1 MLPTHANPILRHVR
15 RLVTGREADAPD
27 RDLLQSYLD
36 KQDSTAF
43 AELVE
48 RHGPMVLGV
57 CQAVLHHTHDAEDAF
72 QATFLVLARH
82 ARSIRRR
89 DGLGSWLHGVAHR
102 VSLKARAAGV
112 RRRAVETKA
121 PAPTPVCLADELTWG
136 EVRAILHAELAALP
150 ERLGEPLVLCYLEGL
165 TQEEAAEHLGWTPA
179 TLKGRLQRGRD
190 RLRRRLERRGL
201 ARAVTLGAA
210 VLTGQSLAAPLTPAL
225 ADAAMR
231 VVSSVPGQT
240 VSSAAAALARGV
252 VGTPVPGKFWLLA
265 TMLVAGVAVAGT
277 ATLFPERSRPKDP
290 MPVAPPVA
298 DRETARTDR
307 YGDPLPDAAVARLGT
322 VRYNHADGL
331 NALHFSPDGQTI
343 ISDGEGHL
351 CLWDAATGKPLRQFS
366 RSNSSLIDPTVL
378 LPDGKTMVFLI
389 IGQGITD
396 AVQIWDLDKGQE
408 KWATPLPVFRA
419 RSPDRF
425 PWSALSRDGRL
436 AAVRNAPQHIR
447 VFEIEPGKDP
457 YELPK
462 VDKDIEAFV
471 FAGTDRLVT
480 ADKNG
485 EIDVW
490 EARTGKRVRGFANG
504 SPVGTLAA
512 STDGRWLATVRHN
525 SHVVNPPA
533 DKDLLRVW
541 DLTTGAQK
549 HALAAPPDSRWGE
562 AIQFAPDGK
571 LLYASGGSA
580 NRNTL
585 TVWDVATGERIREL
599 PGAGGRILAV
609 SPDGQRLASAGYW
622 GEGNYNLWD
631 VATGRRLSFEESRH
645 ALTPAIR
652 LSRTGDRIVSA
663 GYSSISTWET
673 TTGGRLNSV
682 DLPPRSSPISKISP
696 DSRYAATL
704 TGDGAARQLVI
715 WDIVT
720 RQVLHRW
727 PMPMATNTSYVSMAF
742 SPDSSTLVT
751 WLAGKESDLRLWDV
765 RTGKEIRSFKQTTV
779 HPRQPVRLNFT
790 ADGKTLSIAD
800 WIHQCHFIALDL
812 SSGKELSSWQL
823 DPLPKSGYGW
833 RSWAVSP
840 DGALGACLR
849 GGDTSDGKPAQGRV
863 TLCDAK
869 TGKVLRRW
877 SDSGIGARHFEQM
890 AFSPDGRLLAS
901 SDRNVVHLWEVA
913 TGNGVY
919 AFRGHQGDIMSLSFS
934 ANGRRLASSSTDST
948 VLVWDFGMALG
959 VAESL
964 PRVPGDKEMAEW
976 WADLARTDAR
986 RAYAAILRLAQ
997 NADKSIP
1004 FLGRHLKPAPD
1015 SETMQIRQHLKDLDA
1030 EAFATREQALL
1041 ELERLGPAAAVELR
1055 RGLAEKPSLE
1065 ARRRMEQLLEKL
1077 DSRPMTSEPL
1087 RTVRTLAALE
1097 SSGTKDAQRLLRE
1110 LAGGA
1115 AGSWLTREA
1124 KASLERLAS
1133 RKDP

>member
-1 MLPTHANPILRHVR
+1 MLPTHASPILRHVR
-15 RLVTGREADAPD
+15 RLVTGHEAGAPD
-27 RDLLQSYLD
+27 RDLLQAYLD

-57 CQAVLHHTHDAEDAF
+57 CQAVLRNSQDAEDAF
-72 QATFLVLARH
+72 QATFLVLARN

-121 PAPTPVCLADELTWG
+121 PAPVPACSADELTWG
-136 EVRAILHAELAALP
+136 EIRAILHAELAALP
-150 ERLGEPLVLCYLEGL
+150 ERLREPLVLCYLEGL
-165 TQEEAAEHLGWTPA
+165 TQEEAAEQLGWTPA

-201 ARAVTLGAA
+201 APAVTLGAA
-210 VLTGQSLAAPLTPAL
+210 VLTGQSLAAPLTPEL

-231 VVSSVPGQT
+231 VVSSVPGHT
-240 VSSAAAALARGV
+240 VSSAVAALARGV
-252 VGTPVPGKFWLLA
+252 VGSPVPAKFWLVA

-277 ATLFPERSRPKDP
+277 ATLFPERSRPNAS

-298 DRETARTDR
+298 ERETERTDR
-307 YGDPLPDAAVARLGT
+307 YGDLLPDAAVARLGT
-322 VRYNHADGL
+322 IRYNHADGL
-331 NALHFSPDGQTI
+331 NALHFSPDGRTI
-343 ISDGEGHL
+343 ISDGDGHL
-351 CLWDAATGKPLRQFS
+351 CLWDAATGKLLRQFA

-396 AVQIWDLDKGQE
+396 AVQVWDLDKGQE
-408 KWATPLPVFRA
+408 KWTTPLPVFRA
-419 RSPDRF
+419 RSPDHF
-425 PWSALSRDGRL
+425 PWSALSGDGRL
-436 AAVRNAPQHIR
+436 AAVRNAPEHIR
-447 VFEIEPGKDP
+447 VFEIDAGKEPK
-457 YELPK
+457 ELPK

-480 ADKNG
+480 ADKNA
-485 EIDVW
+485 EIEVW

-504 SPVGTLAA
+504 GPVGTLAA
-512 STDGRWLATVRHN
+512 SADGRWLATIPYS
-525 SHVVNPPA
+525 SHVVDPPA
-533 DKDLLRVW
+533 DKNLLCIW
-541 DLTTGAQK
+541 DLATGVQK
-549 HALAAPPDSRWGE
+549 HALAAPPNNRWGP

-571 LLYASGGSA
+571 LLFASSGGA
-580 NRNTL
+580 KGNTL
-585 TVWDVATGERIREL
+585 IVWNVATGERVREL
-599 PGAGGRILAV
+599 PGAGGRIVAV

-622 GEGNYNLWD
+622 GEGSYNLWD
-631 VATGRRLSFEESRH
+631 VATGRRLSHEESRH
-645 ALTPAIR
+645 ALTPAVR
-652 LSRTGDRIVSA
+652 LSRTGDRIVTA

-682 DLPPRSSPISKISP
+682 DLPPRPSPISSISP

-715 WDIVT
+715 WDIVA
-720 RQVLHRW
+720 RHLLHRW

-742 SPDSSTLVT
+742 SPDSSALVT
-751 WLAGKESDLRLWDV
+751 WLAGKETDLRLWDV
-765 RTGKEIRSFKQTTV
+765 RTGKEIRSFKQTTI

-800 WIHQCHFIALDL
+800 WIHQGHFHALDL
-812 SSGKELSSWQL
+812 SSGKELVSWQL
-823 DPLPKSGYGW
+823 ARLPNGGYFW
-833 RSWAVSP
+833 RSFAVSP

-849 GGDTSDGKPAQGRV
+849 GEASDGKPAQGRV

-890 AFSPDGRLLAS
+890 TFSPDGRLLAS
-901 SDRNVVHLWEVA
+901 SDLNVVHLWEVA
-913 TGNGVY
+913 TGNEVH
-919 AFRGHQGDIMSLSFS
+919 AFRGHLGDIMSLSFS
-934 ANGRRLASSSTDST
+934 ASGRRLASSSTDST

-959 VAESL
+959 VVESS
-964 PRVPGDKEMAEW
+964 PRVPGDTELAEW
-976 WADLARTDAR
+976 WADLAGADAR

-1004 FLGRHLKPAPD
+1004 FLRRHLKPAPD
-1015 SETMQIRQHLKDLDA
+1015 SETMEIRQHLKDLDA
-1030 EAFATREQALL
+1030 EAFATREKALQA
-1041 ELERLGPAAAVELR
+1041 LERLGPAAAVELR
-1055 RGLAEKPSLE
+1055 HALAEKPSLE

-1077 DSRPMTSEPL
+1077 DRRPMTGESL
-1087 RTVRTLAALE
+1087 RALRALTVLE
-1097 SSGTKDAQRLLRE
+1097 YTDDMEARRLLRE
-1110 LAGGA
+1110 LAEGVLE
-1115 AGSWLTREA
+1115 SWMTQQA
-1124 KASLERLAS
+1124 KATLARLSS
-1133 RKDP
+1133 RKVH